1 MRAWSGLHFFEERL
15 KAVELFTV
23 YRATS
28 KSLFLATI
36 CLYFQIVH
44 LDEEATEDAALVRVM
59 REEEEQAVAD
69 NGKGTKEPW

>member
-1 MRAWSGLHFFEERL
+1 MKRL

-23 YRATS
+23 YTVQGDLQKFIS
-28 KSLFLATI
+28 GKKLFI
-36 CLYFQIVH
+36 FPNREVH

-59 REEEEQAVAD
+59 REEEEQAVAE

>member
-1 MRAWSGLHFFEERL
+1 MKRL

-23 YRATS
+23 NS
-28 KSLFLATI
+28 VQGDLQKFISGKNLFV
-36 CLYFQIVH
+36 FPNREVH

-59 REEEEQAVAD
+59 REEEEQAVAE